1 MKSPDGLSFLCGDA
15 HARFFRAGGTYATRQ
30 RPSSPWRGFRVSQTN
45 DQKLMKLH
53 GVFET
58 LLRKVLV
65 RGVHGEVLVKFSVH
79 DGMIELIEECV
90 KRKHR

>member
-1 MKSPDGLSFLCGDA
+1 MLDLSVPGEPMQLGS
-15 HARFFRAGGTYATRQ
+15 
-30 RPSSPWRGFRVSQTN
+30 PSSTPWREFRVSQAN

-53 GVFET
+53 SVVET
-58 LLRKVLV
+58 LLRKMLV

-90 KRKHR
+90 RRKHR